1 MMARVPLTTEP
12 VVSSRV
18 VVNVENIVLTP
29 EQFFRLCRD
38 NPELRLELTAQKEL
52 IIMSPT
58 GSRTGSQNM
67 ELSFQIQRWT
77 IQDGGGIAFDS
88 STGFLLPNGATRS
101 PDASWI
107 RPTRWDAL
115 AAEDQQRF
123 APICPDFVV
132 ELRSPGDAIDD
143 LETKMM
149 EYIANGAQLGFLIDC
164 VQLQVVV
171 YRPSAAPERFDN
183 PRSISGD
190 PVLPGFTLDL
200 TKIWKLVSR
209 SGGWMQDAGV
219 FEIERRKKKGRP

>member
-1 MMARVPLTTEP
+1 MMARVPLTTGQ

-18 VVNVENIVLTP
+18 IVNVENIVLTP

-107 RPTRWDAL
+107 RRTRWDAL

-132 ELRSPGDAIDD
+132 ELRSPSDAIDD

-149 EYIANGAQLGFLIDC
+149 GVHRQRSTTRLADRLRPAPGRRLSSQRRARALRQSSID
-164 VQLQVVV
+164 Q
-171 YRPSAAPERFDN
+171 R
-183 PRSISGD
+183 RSRVAGIH
-190 PVLPGFTLDL
+190 PG
-200 TKIWKLVSR
+200 SY
-209 SGGWMQDAGV
+209 
-219 FEIERRKKKGRP
+219 